1 MAIISIK
8 NFIQASINKV
18 LSTPPPRKI
27 IVSDKYGIWG
37 TKDLIILKKLVDIH
51 NTFSFEKRCVR

>member
-18 LSTPPPRKI
+18 LSTPPRKI
-27 IVSDKYGIWG
+27 IVSDKYGRWG